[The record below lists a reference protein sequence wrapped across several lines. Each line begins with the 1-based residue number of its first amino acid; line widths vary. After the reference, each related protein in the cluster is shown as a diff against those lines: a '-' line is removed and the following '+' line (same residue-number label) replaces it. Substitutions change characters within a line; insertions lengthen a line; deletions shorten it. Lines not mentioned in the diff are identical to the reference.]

1 MIRTLKALSLLL
13 SYPSDELK
21 AAAGELRTA
30 IAEENL
36 LKPRTRAELELLLR
50 SLETDDLFDLQG
62 RYVDLFDRTR
72 SLSLHLFEHVHGESR
87 ERGQAMID
95 LRAAYLE
102 QGLLMTA
109 EELPDY
115 LPAFL
120 EFTSVLP
127 RREASRM
134 LAQPAHVLAALHER
148 LAKRRTPYAA
158 VMRAVVEIAGGRI
171 DEAGLE
177 ELRGRPDPAADDF
190 EAVDAAWEEA
200 PVRFGPEQP
209 APTGFVAKLRAWRR
223 PADRADT
230 PPAS

>member
-13 SYPSDELK
+13 SYPDAELK
-21 AAAGELRTA
+21 AGAAELRGA
-30 IAEENL
+30 IAEEGL
-36 LKPRTRAELELLLR
+36 LKPNTREALEQLLR
-50 SLETDDLFDLQG
+50 SLEADELYDLQG

-102 QGLLMTA
+102 QGLFMTA
-109 EELPDY
+109 DELPDY

-120 EFTSVLP
+120 EFAAMLP
-127 RREASRM
+127 RRESGRM
-134 LAQPAHVLAALHER
+134 LSEPAHVLAALHER

-158 VMRAVVEIAGGRI
+158 VMRAVVELAGGRV
-171 DEAGLE
+171 DEDALE
-177 ELRGRPDPAADDF
+177 EMRRRPDPAADDF

-209 APTGFVAKLRAWRR
+209 APTGFMAKMRAWRR
-223 PADRADT
+223 PPAPTDT
-230 PPAS
+230 SAS